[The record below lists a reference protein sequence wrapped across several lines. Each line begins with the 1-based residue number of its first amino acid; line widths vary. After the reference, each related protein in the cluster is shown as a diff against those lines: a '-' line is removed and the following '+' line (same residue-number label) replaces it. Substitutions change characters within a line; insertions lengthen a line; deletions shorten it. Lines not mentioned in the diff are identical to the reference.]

1 MKKCLVVDDSQTVRK
16 IIRRILE
23 DFSFDCE
30 EAEDGKQALEKCQS
44 HMPELIMLDWNMP
57 NVNGLEFLKM
67 LRALENGNIPQVVF
81 CTTENTMEFI
91 KNGIEAGANEYIMK
105 PFDKSVVESKL
116 IQLGILQ

>member
-23 DFSFDCE
+23 EFLFECQ
-30 EAEDGKQALEKCQS
+30 EAEDGKQALEICQG
-44 HMPELIMLDWNMP
+44 HMPDLIMLDWNMP
-57 NVNGLEFLKM
+57 NVNGLEFLKT
-67 LRALENGNIPQVVF
+67 LRTVENGNLPQVIF

-91 KNGIEAGANEYIMK
+91 KNGMEAGANEYIMK

-116 IQLGILQ
+116 IQLGML